1 MLNFIKKIK
10 KMIISISSNNT
21 NKMVE
26 SVLEEFETKQPQQPQ
41 ETKMTNIKTPVVNK
55 EMTEAVVEFTST
67 VTKNILDMQAKTWQD
82 MVKLGELA
90 TKSTTDMYKDIPMFK
105 SFTNPWAK

>member
-1 MLNFIKKIK
+1 MMSSVIKKIK
-10 KMIISISSNNT
+10 IKIPSTTSRANKMI
-21 NKMVE
+21 E
-26 SVLEEFETKQPQQPQ
+26 SVLEEFDKRKAQQPQ
-41 ETKMTNIKTPVVNK
+41 ETKMIKTPVVNK
-55 EMTEAVVEFTST
+55 EMTDAVVEFTST

-90 TKSTTDMYKDIPMFK
+90 TKSTTDMYKDMPMFK

>member
-1 MLNFIKKIK
+1 MSGVIKKIK
-10 KMIISISSNNT
+10 NKIPSIPNRA

-26 SVLEEFETKQPQQPQ
+26 TALEEFDKRNTQQPK

-55 EMTEAVVEFTST
+55 EMTDAVVEFTST

-90 TKSTTDMYKDIPMFK
+90 TKSTTEMYKDIPMFK
-105 SFTNPWAK
+105 SFTSPWGK